1 MYIITILDKR
11 KQLQAYEDAR
21 SYAEPKKGFQFI
33 LKFPACIV
41 HTIE

>member
-21 SYAEPKKGFQFI
+21 SYAEPKKGFQHSQVSSMHS
-33 LKFPACIV
+33 AY
-41 HTIE
+41 T